1 MTTETT
7 RRRVLHRAVLIATL
21 ALPPAVH
28 AAEWNHQNLQVLV
41 DVRFVST
48 DVERSFTQGG
58 IGLGRFDESHD
69 GPELGRLS
77 FDYRASLAET
87 LDAHVTAGTYA
98 DRDKNPLDLTEAFLE
113 WRPYP
118 SSAWRWRT
126 RLGAFY
132 PPISLENRDSGWQSP
147 YSLSPGA
154 INTWLGEELRTI
166 GAETSLTWLGSQSG
180 KGVDV
185 GLVGAIYEWNDPL
198 GVQIFERGWAIHDRQ
213 TALFGGLPK
222 IFPDSTTRH
231 QVEFF
236 HEIDNRPGY
245 YVGVQANWPERFVV
259 RALHYDNRGDPGASN
274 GFENA
279 WLTRF
284 DSAGVRYE
292 WQPDWT
298 FIAQWMDG
306 DTAVGAS
313 TDGLGFLRTA
323 FESYFGLVS
332 GAFGHHRFTVRYDR
346 LTTYTLRGEEYFDG
360 YQDAKGWTV
369 GYGFDFGS
377 NWELWLEALQ
387 VKGELEQREL
397 LGLDSVFRERTLQ
410 CAFRFRY

>member
-1 MTTETT
+1 VTTERPHCKT
-7 RRRVLHRAVLIATL
+7 RLRALLLL
-21 ALPPAVH
+21 ALGCPGALL
-28 AAEWNHQNLQVLV
+28 AAEWGEHHLEVQV

-48 DVERSFTQGG
+48 DVEQSFTHGG
-58 IGLGRFDESHD
+58 LGLGRFDEDHE
-69 GPELGRLS
+69 GPQLGRLLLE
-77 FDYRASLAET
+77 YRGALSET
-87 LDAHVTAGTYA
+87 VTAHVIA
-98 DRDKNPLDLTEAFLE
+98 DSYGDNDKNPIDLTEAFLE

-118 SSAWRWRT
+118 ASAWRWRT

-132 PPISLENRDSGWQSP
+132 PPISLENRDSGWESS

-154 INTWLGEELRTI
+154 INTWLGEELRAI
-166 GAETSLTWLGSQSG
+166 GAETSLTWLGSRG
-180 KGVDV
+180 DTGVDLS
-185 GLVGAIYEWNDPL
+185 LVGAIYGWNDPL
-198 GVQIFERGWAIHDRQ
+198 GVQIFQRGWAIHDRQ

-222 IFPDSTTRH
+222 IFPNSSTRH

-245 YVGVQANWPERFVV
+245 YAGLQASWPERLVL
-259 RALHYDNRGDPGASN
+259 RALHYDNRGDPGACTPY
-274 GFENA
+274 ECA

-284 DSAGVRYE
+284 DSAGLRYE

-313 TDGLGFLRTA
+313 DDGLGFLRTA
-323 FESYFGLVS
+323 FESYFGLIS
-332 GAFGHHRFTVRYDR
+332 GAFGHHRVSVRYDR
-346 LTTYTLRGEEYFDG
+346 MTTYTLRGEQYFDG
-360 YQDAKGWTV
+360 YQDANGWTV

-377 NWELWLEALQ
+377 NWQFWVEGLQ
-387 VKGELEQREL
+387 TKGTLEQREL
-397 LGLDSVFRERTLQ
+397 LGLDEEFRERTLQ